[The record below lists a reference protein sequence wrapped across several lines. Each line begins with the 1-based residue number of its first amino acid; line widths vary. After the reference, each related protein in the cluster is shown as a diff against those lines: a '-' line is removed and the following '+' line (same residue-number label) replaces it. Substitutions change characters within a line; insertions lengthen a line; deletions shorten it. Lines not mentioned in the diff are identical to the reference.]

1 MNPVT
6 YTDFDHVFWV
16 LNRSGGFP
24 RVIAFNENFL

>member
-16 LNRSGGFP
+16 LNRSMGVSTSNSFQ
-24 RVIAFNENFL
+24 